1 MPRNPFRPRDLFRH
15 GRLTPTLATAALLI
29 GMVTAAPA
37 AAAPKNPA
45 SGAAVDVYAADLTR
59 DQVRVLNRSALDR
72 EDVRVTKSAKKDL
85 VHVEAVL
92 SGTEAAALNR
102 LGLGLTVKKV
112 DGKDA
117 RQRSLAAAPKVF
129 RPYSGPGNIREELL
143 KVAAGH
149 PSIATAVDIG
159 KSGEGQPITAVRVT
173 KDVRRHKHHKRPVVV
188 YQAAQ
193 HAREWITPEMVR
205 RLLHHYVGGYGT
217 DARITK
223 IIDTT
228 ELWFVPVVNVD
239 GYDLTFE
246 EGFRLWRKNTRDNN
260 GDGQITGADGVDLN
274 RNFPYKW
281 GYDNEGSSDQPTS
294 QTYRGPAPTSE
305 PETAAQVGLYKRL
318 RPPT

>member
-173 KDVRRHKHHKRPVVV
+173 KDVRRTSTTSGPSSSTRPPSTPASGSLRRWSAGCCTTTS
-188 YQAAQ
+188 AAT
-193 HAREWITPEMVR
+193 ARTPGSPRSSTR
-205 RLLHHYVGGYGT
+205 RSC
-217 DARITK
+217 
-223 IIDTT
+223 
-228 ELWFVPVVNVD
+228 
-239 GYDLTFE
+239 
-246 EGFRLWRKNTRDNN
+246 
-260 GDGQITGADGVDLN
+260 
-274 RNFPYKW
+274 
-281 GYDNEGSSDQPTS
+281 GSS
-294 QTYRGPAPTSE
+294 RW
-305 PETAAQVGLYKRL
+305 
-318 RPPT
+318 